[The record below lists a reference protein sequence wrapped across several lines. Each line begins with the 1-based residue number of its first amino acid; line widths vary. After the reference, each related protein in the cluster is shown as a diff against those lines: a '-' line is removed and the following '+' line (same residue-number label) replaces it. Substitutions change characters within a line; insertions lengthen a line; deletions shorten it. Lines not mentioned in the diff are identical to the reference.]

1 MSRDFHPLRGLP
13 RFTMVLAAVACL
25 GLAPARA
32 QSPATPSPV
41 AAPAV
46 AAPVVTAPA
55 PAATPPA
62 APQPTAPAADNPE
75 DTSSAIPVELKPRP
89 TLALS
94 GSAEWDD
101 GLTAITASLDKLKA
115 EMGRVGLQPGGRPMT
130 VFVETDDKG
139 FRYEAMIPLVA
150 QPDPAPALGEGFRIA
165 SSPAG
170 KTMKFEHRGSYE
182 EIDTTYEAIT
192 AYLDEKGLEAQNL
205 FIEEYLNAPRGP
217 DDEDLQV
224 DIYVFL
230 K

>member
-1 MSRDFHPLRGLP
+1 MSRDLTP
-13 RFTMVLAAVACL
+13 RRWLARFAMTLAALCCL
-25 GLAPARA
+25 AAAPARA
-32 QSPATPSPV
+32 QSPATPANP
-41 AAPAV
+41 APPALG
-46 AAPVVTAPA
+46 APVLVAPA
-55 PAATPPA
+55 PTPA
-62 APQPTAPAADNPE
+62 VPQPTAPAADNP
-75 DTSSAIPVELKPRP
+75 DDSSSAIPVELKPRP

-94 GSAEWDD
+94 GSAAWDD
-101 GLTAITASLDKLKA
+101 GLTSITASLDKLKA
-115 EMGRVGLQPGGRPMT
+115 EMGRLGLQPGGRPMT

-139 FRYEAMIPLVA
+139 FRYEAMVPLVA

-170 KTMKFEHRGSYE
+170 KTMKFEHRGSYD

-205 FIEEYLNAPRGP
+205 FIEEYLNTPRGS